1 MMVDVPAV
9 RPVTSQVE
17 TFTVATAGAPLVHVQ
32 PRVVS
37 ASWVVEPAH
46 IVGVPVMAA
55 ITGKADT
62 VITFVTKL
70 EQPPLLVTE

>member
-9 RPVTSQVE
+9 MPVTRPPAL
-17 TFTVATAGAPLVHVQ
+17 TLATAGAPLDQ
-32 PRVVS
+32 APPRVVS